1 MNNVIL
7 IGRATRDAEST
18 ETSNGIKI
26 ARFNIAV
33 NRSYTSQDGER
44 KTDFFPVVA
53 FRNLAGIIGRF
64 VHKGSRV
71 CVCGSFESR
80 TYENADGEKV
90 AVIELI
96 AQDVEF
102 LDNRKAEQSDGNQT
116 GGGQVRNGKQ
126 QFQSL
131 IADIANDMGDYPF

>member
-1 MNNVIL
+1 MNQVFM
-7 IGRATRDAEST
+7 IGRATMDATLT
-18 ETSNGIKI
+18 ETSTGVKVS
-26 ARFNIAV
+26 RFNIAV

-53 FRNLAGIIGRF
+53 FRNLAGIIGRY

-116 GGGQVRNGKQ
+116 GGGQVNSGSR

-131 IADIANDMGDYPF
+131 IDEIAEDMGDFPF